1 MKQGAAEGVG
11 VCWHDAPP
19 HKATRENSMSD
30 LTDAKRRR
38 FLQAAAIGTAGL
50 AAARLGPIEAVQAQT
65 ISAPRQPAGSG
76 GATTMGPIRQVH
88 ADVLDV
94 GYHEAGPSDGRV
106 VLLLHGYPYDIHSYV
121 EVAPMLAAQGV
132 RVIVPYLRG
141 HGSTR
146 FLDAATPRAGQQGAI
161 GADVIALMDALRI
174 PGAVLAGFDW
184 GGRAAC
190 VAAALWPERCKG
202 LVSVNSYLIQDIAR
216 AMTPIPAKIESGL
229 WYQYYFQTERGRAG
243 LAADRRGVARVI
255 WTRNSPS
262 WRFDDATFERT
273 ASAFDNPDYVDV
285 VIHSYRHRFGLAE
298 GDPQYAELQ
307 RKLAAQPPI
316 TVPTITLDGEE
327 DGVALP
333 TDGRAS
339 APKFSGHR
347 VHRIIPRAGHNL
359 PQEAPEAFA
368 AAVLELI
375 KA

>member
-1 MKQGAAEGVG
+1 
-11 VCWHDAPP
+11 
-19 HKATRENSMSD
+19 MSD

-38 FLQAAAIGTAGL
+38 FLQGTGIGAAGL
-50 AAARLGPIEAVQAQT
+50 AAARLGLIEAAQAQT
-65 ISAPRQPAGSG
+65 MSAPRQAAGSG
-76 GATTMGPIRQVH
+76 GAATMGPIRQVH
-88 ADVLDV
+88 ADVLDI

-146 FLDAATPRAGQQGAI
+146 VLDATTPRAGQQGAI

-174 PGAVLAGFDW
+174 PSAVLAGFDW

-273 ASAFDNPDYVDV
+273 ATAFDNPDYVDV
-285 VIHSYRHRFGLAE
+285 VIHSYRHRLGLAPGYPPYE
-298 GDPQYAELQ
+298 EIE
-307 RKLAAQPPI
+307 RKLAAQPAI
-316 TVPTITLDGEE
+316 TAPAITLDGVA
-327 DGVALP
+327 DGNYPAS
-333 TDGRAS
+333 DGS
-339 APKFSGHR
+339 ATAAKFRGPRTHR
-347 VHRIIPRAGHNL
+347 QVPDAGHNL
-359 PQEAPEAFA
+359 PQEAPGAFA
-368 AAVLELI
+368 DAVMELM
-375 KA
+375 KAG